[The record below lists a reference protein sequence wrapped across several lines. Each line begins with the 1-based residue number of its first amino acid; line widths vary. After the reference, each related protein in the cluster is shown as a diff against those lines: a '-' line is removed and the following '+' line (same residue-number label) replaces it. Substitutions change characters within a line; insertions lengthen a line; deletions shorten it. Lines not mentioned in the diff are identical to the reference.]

1 MMNNQPSE
9 KKQINYKKSFCAFL
23 DILGFQSLVNSNEG
37 KSKLEHYFWLV
48 NSRRDYL
55 KGIQDKTDIK
65 ILGVSDSIIMSYEL
79 VDDFEKDIDRFRHFL
94 LAIALIQSSFAT
106 HNIWLRGGVS
116 IGDVAFEPD
125 ESFIVGR
132 GYIQAYKLEQV
143 AKYPRVIL
151 DTNVVKELGL
161 SSFQEL
167 IQNIN
172 NKSVI
177 SGFSN
182 WKGDIIYDW
191 YNNVQMNTP
200 LVQDV
205 PLFIDYLAFTIQKE
219 QDALDIVNHLKIN
232 FLSSVDHFEK
242 YQWVARYI
250 KNKIDKRNFSSQGEL
265 EPELKEIYDMI
276 SKEISGLGI
285 R

>member
-1 MMNNQPSE
+1 MNNQPSA
-9 KKQINYKKSFCAFL
+9 KKQINYKRSFCAFL
-23 DILGFQSLVNSNEG
+23 DILGFQSLVNSNAG

-48 NSRRDYL
+48 DSQRDYL

-65 ILGVSDSIIMSYEL
+65 ILGISDSIILSYEL
-79 VDDFEKDIDRFRHFL
+79 VDDAERDIERFRHFL

-143 AKYPRVIL
+143 ARFPRVIL
-151 DTNVVKELGL
+151 DTNVVKELRL
-161 SSFQEL
+161 KSFQEL
-167 IQNIN
+167 VTKIN
-172 NKSVI
+172 DQTVVSRF
-177 SGFSN
+177 GN
-182 WKGDIIYDW
+182 WKGDIIYNW
-191 YNNVQMNTP
+191 YNNVQMNSP

-205 PLFIDYLAFTIQKE
+205 PLFIDYLASIIQNE
-219 QDALDIVNHLKIN
+219 YEALEVVGHLKLN
-232 FLSSVDHFEK
+232 LLSSVDHFEK

-250 KNKIDKRNFSSQGEL
+250 LNKIDKRNFPSQGEL
-265 EPELKEIYDMI
+265 DADVKLVYEKIA
-276 SKEISGLGI
+276 KKISGLGI